1 MVIEKASIAT
11 LKAQCGKEKMTMLV
25 DMHNDLLQVPGS
37 RYVNE
42 EETLRILKEAA
53 EDGVT
58 HIIATPLYRHEQYT
72 TNGPVIEHL
81 VAKLNAKVFKLQIP
95 ITVLPGMEIT
105 LYEKLAQDIK
115 VHAIP
120 LASSD
125 KYILISFENNPIPSF
140 ALTVFLEMQLR
151 GYIPVIANAERNL
164 EIRLNPSR
172 LNEFVNKGTLVHVG
186 AASILGFN
194 GREMRKAALK
204 ICRTG
209 LVHFISSSA
218 YEKDSKSSLIK
229 KAYSYLGKKVSTST
243 MESLKKNAESIINGA
258 DFHTRIPKGYIEK

>member
-1 MVIEKASIAT
+1 
-11 LKAQCGKEKMTMLV
+11 MTMLV
-25 DMHNDLLQVPGS
+25 DMHNNLLQVPGN
-37 RYVNE
+37 RYANE
-42 EETLRILKEAA
+42 EETLRILKAAA

-58 HIIATPLYRHEQYT
+58 HIIATPLYRHEQYS
-72 TNGPVIEHL
+72 TNGPVIKHL
-81 VAKLNAKVFKLQIP
+81 VAKLNDKVLKLQIP

-120 LASSD
+120 LANSN
-125 KYILISFENNPIPSF
+125 KYVLVSFQDRQIPSF
-140 ALTVFLEMQLR
+140 AQTVFLEMQLR
-151 GYIPVIANAERNL
+151 GYIPIIANAERNL
-164 EIRLNPSR
+164 EIRLNPSK
-172 LNEFVNKGTLVHVG
+172 LNEFVDKGALVHVG
-186 AASILGFN
+186 AGSILGFN
-194 GREMRKAALK
+194 GREIRKAALK
-204 ICRTG
+204 ICKTG

-218 YEKDSKSSLIK
+218 HEKDSKSSHIK